1 MIPLFQST
9 ASPSAVISLESGSG
23 TIYTNVSRFSQLSGG
38 SWEHLARW
46 EVADKTLGS
55 MWRLVPTGVA
65 PEAWRII
72 EIEIFSAENCS
83 SPLAFQTFSSGGL
96 GMALAGDGDLTS
108 AWQEGRV
115 RAFSPVMQ
123 V

>member
-1 MIPLFQST
+1 
-9 ASPSAVISLESGSG
+9 
-23 TIYTNVSRFSQLSGG
+23 
-38 SWEHLARW
+38 
-46 EVADKTLGS
+46 
-55 MWRLVPTGVA
+55 VA